1 MALFFNTLYLS
12 KSKKEATKCFYPGFT
27 GRLWYPLFTISP
39 KSGTGQQSH
48 FNRLIVVLPFIGQSW
63 Q

>member
-1 MALFFNTLYLS
+1 MALFFNTLGFA
-12 KSKKEATKCFYPGFT
+12 KKEAGRCFYPAKA

-48 FNRLIVVLPFIGQSW
+48 FNRLIVALP
-63 Q
+63 